1 MLGHVVWHDLASAK
15 SDIDRHLTR
24 RTKRASDDSYF
35 SSPDRLNPGGAP
47 LDRPGPRALFCGQIP
62 VKVAIG
68 YQIQEGP
75 WGGGN
80 RFVSSLVEALGRA
93 SHEVVFDLM
102 SGDIDLILM
111 IDPRWR
117 NPTVGFTPGA
127 ILRYLWRR
135 NPRAL
140 VVHRVNE
147 CDERKGTKHM
157 NALLARANYCADHT
171 VFVGSWLR
179 DLPTWRN
186 VDRGICS
193 VILNGADTSV
203 FNARGHQ
210 DWDGR
215 GPLKIVTHHWGGNWM
230 KGFDV
235 YQRLDEMLVDPA
247 WSGRIAFSY
256 IGNLPKG
263 FAFRHALHVPPLETE
278 DLADRLRHHH
288 VYLTAS
294 RNEPGGN
301 HQNEGAFCGLPLL
314 YRDSGCLPEYC
325 DGFGIV
331 FTPDSFEAALGR
343 MIAEYPDRRAKM
355 RAYPHTAAKTT
366 SCYLDLFERLVARR
380 DEIRAR
386 RRLWRDPLAF
396 ARNQLPF

>member
-1 MLGHVVWHDLASAK
+1 MVLK
-15 SDIDRHLTR
+15 I
-24 RTKRASDDSYF
+24 
-35 SSPDRLNPGGAP
+35 
-47 LDRPGPRALFCGQIP
+47 
-62 VKVAIG
+62 AIG
-68 YQIQEGP
+68 YKVQPGP

-80 RFVSSLVEALGRA
+80 KFVANLIEALNEAGHRTMCSLDDA
-93 SHEVVFDLM
+93 
-102 SGDIDLILM
+102 DIDLILM
-111 IDPRWR
+111 IDPRRR
-117 NPTVGFTPGA
+117 NPATSFTPGA

-135 NPRAL
+135 NPRAV

-171 VFVGSWLR
+171 VFVGSWLL

-186 VDRGICS
+186 ADRSTRS

-210 DWDGR
+210 NWDSR
-215 GPLKIVTHHWGGNWM
+215 GPIKIVTHHWGGNRM

-235 YQRLDEMLVDPA
+235 YDRVDEMLVDPA
-247 WSGRIAFSY
+247 WSERIEFTY
-256 IGNLPKG
+256 VGNLPDN
-263 FAFRHALHVPPLETE
+263 FTFRHARHVPPLESE
-278 DLADRLRHHH
+278 SLADELRRHH

-294 RNEPGGN
+294 INEPGGN
-301 HQNEGAFCGLPLL
+301 HQNEGALCGLPLL

-331 FTPDSFEAALGR
+331 FTPDSFESALER
-343 MIAEYPDRRAKM
+343 VIAEYPDRAAKM

-366 SCYLDLFERLVARR
+366 AAYLDLFESLVARHG
-380 DEIRAR
+380 EISKDRE
-386 RRLWRDPLAF
+386 LWRSPLSF
-396 ARNQLPF
+396 ALNQIPW